1 MRGPSLQ
8 KATILSFAIHLTLFV
23 VTFIIIRQSHHVIM
37 PSPYTVSLVSPEV
50 IRGIDKGDALE
61 VTRQK
66 ENTVTVKKEISSKA
80 NSKKIKDTKRVEDKI
95 SAIASKK
102 KIEKLVK
109 LRSIIDLRAR
119 GNKSNSKTKT
129 PSASQGK
136 GTLFDQYYSAITKEI
151 WSQWVYPPSIGK
163 EDLEAVIAIKIL
175 KDGTTIVQK
184 VEKSSGNSLFDRSAL
199 KALAKASP
207 LPPPPYEM
215 EIGVRFYP

>member
-8 KATILSFAIHLTLFV
+8 KATIISFAVHLTFFSL
-23 VTFIIIRQSHHVIM
+23 TFILLRQSHQVIL
-37 PSPYTVSLVSPEV
+37 PSAYTVSLVSPEV
-50 IRGIDKGDALE
+50 IQSIGKGSAPE
-61 VTRQK
+61 IIQQK
-66 ENTVTVKKEISSKA
+66 ENAVSVKQAVPQKTK
-80 NSKKIKDTKRVEDKI
+80 SKKIGDIKRVEDKI

-109 LRSIIDLRAR
+109 LRSMIDLRAR
-119 GNKSNSKTKT
+119 GNASKSKTK
-129 PSASQGK
+129 ASVASRGT

-151 WSQWVYPPSIGK
+151 WQQWIYPPSIGEK
-163 EDLEAVIAIKIL
+163 DLEAVIAIKIL

-199 KALAKASP
+199 KALTKASP

-215 EIGVRFYP
+215 EIGVRFSP